1 MAGISIFEFD
11 TLTASSPSSTNMVGQ
26 RKVSAEVFAWLET
39 QAIRSTEAGEGAWLR
54 LTHRHGRKAIQVNS
68 FVGVIRCPNGFQIEV
83 LPKLGKTNGEEE
95 ARHLLIEMLRCLGC
109 FRHIQTSSAQLL
121 ARRMPLLEV
130 FIGEFLR
137 AVDHTIKRGLR
148 SDYLAEQG
156 NLFALRGKLHMAQ
169 HLRLN
174 LCRRDRFYTEYDE
187 YSLNRPENRLLHAAL
202 RRALSWTASQANQQL
217 ARELCFVF
225 TGIPESDQ
233 INADF
238 AQARPDR
245 GMAHYDAALT
255 WARLILQDESP
266 LTGTGPHKAPSL
278 LFPMEAVFEAFV
290 AKHLARQLCSDFS
303 LRLQTRSLRL
313 VRHKEQDWFQ
323 LKPDLLVQSFK
334 TNRLVLDTKWKLVD
348 AKKANS
354 KEKYGLDQ
362 SDFYQL
368 QAYGQNYLEGDGDV
382 VLIYPKTEIFSQPL
396 AVFDFPKSPGL
407 RLWVLPFCLQTKQML
422 LPTCGSLTPF
432 FSPNT

>member
-1 MAGISIFEFD
+1 
-11 TLTASSPSSTNMVGQ
+11 
-26 RKVSAEVFAWLET
+26 
-39 QAIRSTEAGEGAWLR
+39 
-54 LTHRHGRKAIQVNS
+54 
-68 FVGVIRCPNGFQIEV
+68 
-83 LPKLGKTNGEEE
+83 
-95 ARHLLIEMLRCLGC
+95 
-109 FRHIQTSSAQLL
+109 
-121 ARRMPLLEV
+121 
-130 FIGEFLR
+130 
-137 AVDHTIKRGLR
+137 
-148 SDYLAEQG
+148 
-156 NLFALRGKLHMAQ
+156 
-169 HLRLN
+169 
-174 LCRRDRFYTEYDE
+174 
-187 YSLNRPENRLLHAAL
+187 
-202 RRALSWTASQANQQL
+202 
-217 ARELCFVF
+217 
-225 TGIPESDQ
+225 
-233 INADF
+233 
-238 AQARPDR
+238 
-245 GMAHYDAALT
+245 MAHYDAALT

-368 QAYGQNYLEGDGDV
+368 QAYGQSYLEGDGDV